1 MVFLL
6 QNFSGGI
13 LDRVT
18 GCVVSADSR
27 TGKLLE
33 LRGQA
38 QHSGCFLMSPLPGLD
53 IIYDRRIRKI
63 TISITSNNITFYK
76 KIISSIELIA
86 AAPFVI
92 ELLIAIKVMF
102 QLRHSFH
109 SSHVITHTSVH

>member
-53 IIYDRRIRKI
+53 IIYDRRICKI
-63 TISITSNNITFYK
+63 TNNITLSNITYYK
-76 KIISSIELIA
+76 KLSDPLS
-86 AAPFVI
+86 
-92 ELLIAIKVMF
+92 
-102 QLRHSFH
+102 
-109 SSHVITHTSVH
+109 